1 MCGVGKAFMIKG
13 KRKSKKGCALRAIYD
28 NQIYENFLEISQ
40 KKTVNDKAIILKS
53 LKGHFTFSSLI

>member
-1 MCGVGKAFMIKG
+1 MIQG

-40 KKTVNDKAIILKS
+40 KKTANDKAIILKS